1 MEGRIRSLL
10 LGCLYTGLLLANAT
24 LTAQS
29 AEIEPT
35 EIELEQVAK
44 PVIEPDIMRMEFDE
58 ARINPNNFEII
69 LSFGLLSVEDFGTSA
84 VLGAKLAYRV
94 SENFFVD
101 LELGT
106 SSAGE
111 TSSEILQPGAPLL
124 TDDERD
130 FTYYTLNVGYDL
142 FPGEAFVTNN
152 TTFNTAFYVIGG
164 AGNTQFGG
172 GDNFT
177 FSWGFGYRVI
187 ANNYLTT
194 YFDVRNH
201 TFQRDIF
208 GEDKIT
214 NNIEVTLGVGFYF

>member
-10 LGCLYTGLLLANAT
+10 LGCLYTGLLLATTAVA
-24 LTAQS
+24 AQS
-29 AEIEPT
+29 T

-69 LSFGLLSVEDFGTSA
+69 LSFGLLSVEDFGTNA
-84 VLGAKLAYRV
+84 ILGAKLAYRV

-106 SSAGE
+106 SAAGE
-111 TSSEILQPGAPLL
+111 TSSEILNPGAPLL
-124 TDDERD
+124 NDDDRD
-130 FTYYTLNVGYDL
+130 FTYYTLNVGYDI
-142 FPGEAFVTNN
+142 FPGESFVTNS

-177 FSWGFGYRVI
+177 FSWGFGYRII
-187 ANNYLTT
+187 ANSYLTT

-208 GEDKIT
+208 GEDKLT
-214 NNIEVTLGVGFYF
+214 NNIEISLGVGFYF